1 MLILRHIDPKT
12 LAALLLAAAQ
22 SYRAPSAP
30 KEGPPCTAADKA
42 NRPCQDPRYRAARE
56 EIARQLQLH

>member
-22 SYRAPSAP
+22 SYRTPLGVERGPAPHR
-30 KEGPPCTAADKA
+30 G
-42 NRPCQDPRYRAARE
+42 
-56 EIARQLQLH
+56 